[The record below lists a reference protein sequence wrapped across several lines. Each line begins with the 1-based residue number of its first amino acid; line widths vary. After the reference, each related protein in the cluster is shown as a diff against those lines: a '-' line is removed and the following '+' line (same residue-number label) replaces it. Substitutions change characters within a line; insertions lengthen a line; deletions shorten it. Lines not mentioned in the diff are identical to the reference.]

1 MMYFARW
8 QVVLILAVLTLGT
21 IFAIPNLLPGHIK
34 QAIPAWLPHPTV
46 SLGLDL
52 QGGSY
57 LLLQADTDSL
67 VHERLQT
74 VVDDFR
80 AALRTAKIGYSD
92 IGIKGHAAVV
102 KLLDPTKIDA
112 VRPAL
117 ETAAGGTDFAVSADG
132 VVSATL
138 NDVAVQAMVRTALAN
153 SIEVV
158 RRRVDST
165 GTVEPT
171 IQLQGGD
178 RILLELPG
186 LSDPEK
192 VKALLGTTAK
202 MSFRFVDESVTP
214 EQIQTGTVPPT
225 DDLLPLASAP
235 IGGEKPAYAVQKRVM
250 VSGENLKNASS
261 TKDQN
266 GEWVVA
272 FNFDSTGGKKFCD
285 ATTANVGKLFAIVL
299 DNKVISAPVIR
310 DAICGGSGQISGNF
324 TPDSSQ
330 QLAVLMNSGALPVQL
345 KIIEE
350 RTVGPNLGAD
360 SIRAGVYACAIG
372 FVLVT
377 VYMVL
382 AYGLFGIFADIALL
396 FNLILTIAI
405 LSVFGATL
413 TLPGIAGMLLTLGMS
428 VDANVL
434 INERIREETKLGRTP
449 VAALDAGFR
458 RAFGTIFDANCTTI
472 IKMIILYILG
482 TGPVKGFAVT
492 IMIGIVTSMFTAIV
506 FVRWL
511 ISLWLRR
518 RRPKAL
524 RV

>member
-1 MMYFARW
+1 
-8 QVVLILAVLTLGT
+8 
-21 IFAIPNLLPGHIK
+21 
-34 QAIPAWLPHPTV
+34 
-46 SLGLDL
+46 
-52 QGGSY
+52 
-57 LLLQADTDSL
+57 
-67 VHERLQT
+67 
-74 VVDDFR
+74 
-80 AALRTAKIGYSD
+80 
-92 IGIKGHAAVV
+92 
-102 KLLDPTKIDA
+102 
-112 VRPAL
+112 
-117 ETAAGGTDFAVSADG
+117 
-132 VVSATL
+132 
-138 NDVAVQAMVRTALAN
+138 
-153 SIEVV
+153 
-158 RRRVDST
+158 
-165 GTVEPT
+165 
-171 IQLQGGD
+171 
-178 RILLELPG
+178 
-186 LSDPEK
+186 
-192 VKALLGTTAK
+192 GTTAK

-285 ATTANVGKLFAIVL
+285 ATTANVGKLFSICL
-299 DNKVISAPVIR
+299 ENKVISAPVIR

-330 QLAVLMNSGALPVQL
+330 QLAVLMNSVALPVQL

-434 INERIREETKLGRTP
+434 
-449 VAALDAGFR
+449 
-458 RAFGTIFDANCTTI
+458 
-472 IKMIILYILG
+472 
-482 TGPVKGFAVT
+482 
-492 IMIGIVTSMFTAIV
+492 
-506 FVRWL
+506 
-511 ISLWLRR
+511 
-518 RRPKAL
+518 
-524 RV
+524 